1 MAEFNNESVDPV
13 NHHNMTHLNPSTVA
27 ADRPLVRTQGADA
40 RTPSCVAVD
49 ILRRTALD
57 LASTP
62 GGLRLTAGHRSWL
75 QGLSAAP
82 ESAGLSWA
90 HSQTGKAL

>member
-1 MAEFNNESVDPV
+1 
-13 NHHNMTHLNPSTVA
+13 MTHLNPSTEA
-27 ADRPLVRTQGADA
+27 AGRPLMRTQGADA
-40 RTPSCVAVD
+40 RTPSSVAMN

-75 QGLSAAP
+75 QGLSVAS
-82 ESAGLSWA
+82 ESDGLSWA
-90 HSQTGKAL
+90 HSQTGKTP